1 MGDDPRASMAAKES
15 AALCL
20 GGEVEDSVRASSK
33 IKSDRRCSTSP
44 TAPELRSQRQDSTA
58 RQYGEVD
65 VLQSAAKPNYEV
77 DREVDGLEISRNW
90 K

>member
-1 MGDDPRASMAAKES
+1 MGNDPRASKAAKDS
-15 AALCL
+15 AALCI
-20 GGEVEDSVRASSK
+20 GGEVEDSVRAFSE
-33 IKSDRRCSTSP
+33 ITSDRLCSTSP
-44 TAPELRSQRQDSTA
+44 TAPELRSRRQDSTA

-77 DREVDGLEISRNW
+77 DREVDGLEISRKW